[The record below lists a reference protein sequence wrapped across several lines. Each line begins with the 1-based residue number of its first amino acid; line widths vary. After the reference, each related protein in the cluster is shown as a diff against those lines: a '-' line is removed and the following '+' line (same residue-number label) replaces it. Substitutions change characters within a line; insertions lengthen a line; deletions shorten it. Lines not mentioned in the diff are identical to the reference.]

1 MPKAMKAAALLL
13 SLALLAL
20 LVVSCGITGERP
32 TPPEPAPL
40 KENGTET
47 SPAAQETYA
56 GGVLLVVAQKDFQDI
71 EYNTVRDELAA
82 AGYRVSVAAPQKAAA
97 SGVSGTRVDPDLSL
111 SEARAS
117 AYLAVIFIGG
127 PGTEDLFDLPDAH
140 RIATETVGQGKPLA
154 AICLAPAILA
164 RAGVLA
170 GKRATVYPSV
180 SGDLKA
186 GGATYT
192 GADVEIDGKIIT
204 ASGPEASHDFA
215 RAIIDAL
222 R

>member
-1 MPKAMKAAALLL
+1 MKAAALLL

-20 LVVSCGITGERP
+20 LVVSCGTTGERP
-32 TPPEPAPL
+32 APPEPSPL

-47 SPAAQETYA
+47 PPAVQSPSA
-56 GGVLLVVAQKDFQDI
+56 GGVLLVVAQNDFQDI
-71 EYNTVRDELAA
+71 EYNTVRGELAA
-82 AGYRVSVAAPQKAAA
+82 AGYGVSVAAPRKATA

-117 AYLAVIFIGG
+117 VYLAVVFIGG
-127 PGTEDLFDLPDAH
+127 PGTEDLFDLEDAH

-164 RAGVLA
+164 RAGVLV
-170 GKRATVYPSV
+170 GKRATSYPSA
-180 SGDLKA
+180 SGDLTA
-186 GGATYT
+186 GSAIYT

-204 ASGPEASHDFA
+204 ASGPEASSAFS
-215 RAIIDAL
+215 RAIISAL
-222 R
+222 E